1 MSSGAIFVLVL
12 LLVASALF
20 ITEILRAD
28 LVALLVLGALALSG
42 VLTPQEALSGF
53 SRSAVIT
60 ILGIFILTAGLQKT
74 GVTLSLGKA
83 LVRFGGYTEAR
94 MLIVLMAAGAFLSL
108 FMNNIAAGAVLL
120 PVAVGVAR
128 ERKISPSKLMMPLA
142 FGTLLGGMATLLTTS
157 NILAST
163 ALRDNGLPPFDLL
176 SFAPI
181 GIPAVGVGVA
191 YMLVIGRRLL
201 PRRAPADWTRLMQAG
216 RGHLAE
222 IYGLRER
229 WYQAQVPADSR
240 LIGMTLT
247 ETGLGE
253 EMGVNV
259 IAMVFNGKALLA
271 PAPGTR
277 VHAGDLLYLQARQ
290 DQLLELRERGL
301 DVTPQTSLS
310 MLSNENI
317 RLFEIVPSPRSTALG
332 KTLRELHFREKY
344 GLSVIAIWREG
355 RPRRVGVGTMPLQG
369 GDAMLVLGPIVS
381 AQLLQSEPDFIVLSD
396 TVEQDVRHSRAPAA
410 AIIMALMLAVSAAG
424 LVPIA
429 VAALVG
435 ALAMVLVGALD
446 MDEAYAAID
455 WRVIFLIAGI
465 LPLGLAMTKTGLA
478 ADLSNLIVT
487 TLGTFGPLMVLAGLL
502 ALATGL
508 TQVMGGQA
516 AIVIV
521 APIAIAASQQLG
533 SVPNTFVLGAAL
545 ACSMAFLTPLGHP
558 INVLV
563 MGPGGYK
570 ITDYMRVG
578 ALLTVLLFVLILTM
592 LTLFYPL

>member
-1 MSSGAIFVLVL
+1 MSAGAIFVLLL

-301 DVTPQTSLS
+301 EVTPQTSLS